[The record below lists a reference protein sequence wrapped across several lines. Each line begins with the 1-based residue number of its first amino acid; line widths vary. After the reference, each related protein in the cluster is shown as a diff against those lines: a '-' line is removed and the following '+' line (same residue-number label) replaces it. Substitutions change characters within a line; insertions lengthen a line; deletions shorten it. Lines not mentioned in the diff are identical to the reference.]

1 MDENSENL
9 KRLEREIWNLL
20 LHDGGGE
27 IEALRAIKLREDR
40 RGRMKQLLCRA
51 IRESSLGTF
60 AGKIYCFGG
69 KTYVPIEKFAFY
81 NILFQLCS
89 ERIQVPAADLVH
101 MTDIYQDCSNVVF
114 SKHIVLSNGVMI
126 FHNGVLDV
134 EKGKFYRTFDSR
146 FVHFWSV
153 DYDYEKGVKTYLW
166 QKFLDQVLPDKY
178 WQDALQMFLGA
189 TFVDR
194 RKVKIEHIVILL
206 GRGAN
211 GKSVIQQAVCGVL
224 GADYVSTME
233 VGRLCS
239 RSTDG
244 DMAVA
249 DVNGRRLNYCTEMEE
264 TDFLRKSAR
273 LKAIVSGEAVTAR
286 QLYGVPFK
294 ATNIPLLMANAN
306 HLPFFNTKDEAMMR
320 RIYVIPFNVTI
331 HEEEQDRELSDKL
344 VDEYPGILNWILE
357 GREKFIQN
365 GYRLPRDTSLEKVVE
380 EQAIEFNS
388 VNRFMSMNKYQ
399 PHPEGQYLEPIV
411 WRTLND
417 LYNEYER
424 WCKHNFITDIQRK
437 IPFRNMLIN
446 LEYHYERKSRGMSF
460 ALYGNAKSR
469 IKKMK
474 ERMRKLDKDDP
485 KLTWIDSVG
494 YASSIS
500 QLMKYTSVSRH
511 VLLRLKADGYINECI
526 RMYEGKT
533 LYNVTA
539 IIEVL
544 RRMRIIATDEEKEFD
559 KKMADEMHKERNRFN
574 ARMKARDWPYRKY
587 DTDFEHLDD
596 GIIVVPDETTDVE
609 CMEMARAAGYETGS
623 LYGQGFTI
631 LKERNK
637 NEQQTESEEDEVD
650 ADQQLPALS

>member
-1 MDENSENL
+1 MDENRENL
-9 KRLEREIWNLL
+9 KRLERELWNLL

-27 IEALRAIKLREDR
+27 IEQLRAIKTREDR
-40 RGRMKQLLCRA
+40 RGRMKLLLCRA

-60 AGKIYCFGG
+60 AGKFYCFGG
-69 KTYVPIEKFAFY
+69 KTYVPIEKLAFY

-101 MTDIYQDCSNVVF
+101 MTDIYQDCANVVYA
-114 SKHIVLSNGVMI
+114 KHIVLSNGVMI

-146 FVHFWSV
+146 YVHFWSV
-153 DYDYEKGVKTYLW
+153 DYDYEAGVKTFLW

-206 GRGAN
+206 GKGAN

-224 GADYVSTME
+224 GQDYVSTME

-264 TDFLRKSAR
+264 TDFMRKSAR

-286 QLYGVPFK
+286 QLYGIPFK

-331 HEEEQDRELSDKL
+331 PEEEQDRELSDKL
-344 VDEYPGILNWILE
+344 VDEYPAILNWILE
-357 GREKFIQN
+357 GRQKFIEN
-365 GYRLPRDTSLEKVVE
+365 GYRLPRDTSIARFIEEKE
-380 EQAIEFNS
+380 NEFNS
-388 VNRFMSMNKYQ
+388 VMKFMSMHKYL
-399 PHPEGQYLEPIV
+399 PSPEGQHLEPIV
-411 WRTLND
+411 WRTANE
-417 LYNEYER
+417 LYSDYER
-424 WCKHNFITDIQRK
+424 WCKQNYVTDIQK
-437 IPFRNMLIN
+437 KVTFRDMLIN
-446 LEYHYERKSRGMSF
+446 KGYHYERKSRGMSF

-474 ERMRKLDKDDP
+474 DNMKQLDKTDP
-485 KLTWIDSVG
+485 KLTWIDGVG
-494 YASSIS
+494 YASTMV
-500 QLMKYTSVSRH
+500 QLVKYTSVSRH
-511 VLLRLKADGYINECI
+511 VLNRVKGDGYLNDCI
-526 RMYEGKT
+526 RMYEGRT
-533 LYNVTA
+533 LYNVA
-539 IIEVL
+539 AVMEVL
-544 RRMRIIATDEEKEFD
+544 RRMRIIATDEEKEYD
-559 KKMADEMHKERNRFN
+559 KKMATQMHKERNRFN
-574 ARMKARDWPYRKY
+574 ARMKARGWPYRKY
-587 DTDFEHLDD
+587 DTDYEHLDD
-596 GIIVVPDETTDVE
+596 GIVVVPDDTTDDE
-609 CMEMARAAGYETGS
+609 CMEMARDAGYDTDG
-623 LYGQGFTI
+623 LYGQGYTI
-631 LKERNK
+631 LKNRNN
-637 NEQQTESEEDEVD
+637 NEQQEESGEDNEVD
-650 ADQQLPALS
+650 AGGQL